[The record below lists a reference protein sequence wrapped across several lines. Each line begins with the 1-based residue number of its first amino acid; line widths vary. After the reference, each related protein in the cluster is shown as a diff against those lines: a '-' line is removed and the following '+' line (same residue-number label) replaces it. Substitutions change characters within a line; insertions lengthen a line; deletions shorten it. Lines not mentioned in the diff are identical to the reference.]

1 MIKISKELKAGVA
14 TLVILALFY
23 WGFSFMKGR
32 NLFDGGVTTYF
43 AIYKNINGLK
53 KSSPVIVSGMA
64 VGNVADTR
72 FSDDPSHQGEIVV
85 EFTVKDEIQFTKKSQ
100 IKIQSNIM
108 GGSYLVIV
116 PSYDGELAQSGD
128 FLKGKVE
135 PTIISNITGK
145 LNPLQEKIGSVTTH
159 LDSVLV
165 KMNSLLD
172 ENMVNDLKESLV
184 SLNKTSK
191 NVEAITSEVKNEI
204 SPTLNNVRKSTE
216 NLRIFSDSL
225 KKVEVAAIS
234 RKLNSTLTD
243 LNAITSDIQK
253 GKGTIGLLAK
263 DEKLYNNLEAASKEL
278 EQLLKDVK
286 EHPKRFVHFSLFGK
300 KEKAYQEPKEN

>member
-72 FSDDPSHQGEIVV
+72 FSEDPNHQGEIVV
-85 EFTVKDEIQFTKKSQ
+85 EFTVKDEIQFSKKSQ

-116 PSYDGELAQSGD
+116 PSYDGEVAQSGD

-145 LNPLQEKIGSVTTH
+145 LNPLQAKIGSVTTH

-165 KMNSLLD
+165 KMNNLLD
-172 ENMVNDLKESLV
+172 DKMVGDLKGTFT
-184 SLNKTSK
+184 SLNASMK
-191 NVEAITSEVKNEI
+191 NIENITNTIDSDLKV
-204 SPTLNNVRKSTE
+204 TLNNANASTE
-216 NLRIFSDSL
+216 NLRVFTDSL
-225 KKVEVAAIS
+225 SKLEIGAIS
-234 RKLNSTLTD
+234 NKLNRTLDD
-243 LNAITSDIQK
+243 LNAITSDIQN

-263 DEKLYNNLEAASKEL
+263 DEELYNNLEAASKEL
-278 EQLLKDVK
+278 EQLLRDVK